1 MNKNRTSQQFIGLIL
16 AFLLCLT
23 IPVLA
28 AAPGQLNANATLSN
42 LQQYS
47 AAQLEK
53 TAPIIEVGQQQQQAE
68 IAQVLIDQIVLIP
81 NGLRPEPSAYLSQ
94 DYIASHLAQF
104 KDGVTR
110 ISALAPTGSLGR
122 LDGTFVM
129 PKAIADKLIA
139 KADGDIAKFEQLL
152 GLAPGY
158 LGINPVRID
167 IPSPSGLRMPSGNE
181 VSANYQWLP
190 GGYTSGGIPEAIIDQ
205 VKPNMYTVSTISI
218 ER

>member
-1 MNKNRTSQQFIGLIL
+1 MNKNKNRRQFIGLIL
-16 AFLLCLT
+16 AFLLCIT

-28 AAPGQLNANATLSN
+28 AAPDQLNANVTLSD

-47 AAQLEK
+47 TAQLEK
-53 TAPIIEVGQQQQQAE
+53 AAPIIEVGQQQQEAA

-94 DYIASHLAQF
+94 VYIASHLAQF

-110 ISALAPTGSLGR
+110 ISALAPSGSVGR

-129 PKAIADKLIA
+129 PKAVADKLIA
-139 KADGDIAKFEQLL
+139 QADGDIAKFEQLL
-152 GLAPGY
+152 GLASGY
-158 LGINPVRID
+158 LGISPVRID
-167 IPSPSGLRMPSGNE
+167 IPCPSGLRMPSGNE
-181 VSANYQWLP
+181 VSANSQWLP

-205 VKPNMYTVSTISI
+205 VKPDMYTVSTISI